1 MSDPA
6 PVPRRLRISL
16 QAKLLA
22 LVLFCVAVPLL
33 GLGGYLLKRN
43 QETLRDKVHEAL
55 TNQLF
60 RKSSELQGWA
70 EQRLREASSWSS
82 SFVVFEG
89 VEALSRSGPDRER
102 AHRDLVEYLLSVLG
116 HYRVYESLFV
126 VDIAG
131 EVLAGTR
138 EERLEDWGIAMLTER
153 GIDKGRL
160 SPVRRSDY
168 LGRATQLVIQ
178 PIQGRANRTIG
189 YFVERL
195 DLRELESHLNT
206 PVDAET
212 AFLLPRLDAKEIES
226 RLATSSELSPAFW
239 ILDEGGRVLAEAGKL
254 LARPGTAPF
263 PVALPEDSPAVI
275 PVKEANLPGLGAT
288 VYGVRRLEAPLQG
301 YIAATV
307 ASTSAYLSLRESG
320 NRLLLFG
327 GSAILGIFGLTFL
340 AARQILR
347 PIMLLVDGAK
357 KVSAGEVVDLPARGG
372 DEIADLTIAFNEM
385 ARNVRDGRQKLEEA
399 RDELARSNEGLK
411 EANRALEALAITD
424 GLTGLYNHRHFQDT
438 LEKEMRRCERESRN
452 LSMLLL
458 DLDHFKQYN
467 DRWGHTEG
475 DAALRRVSGQVMKSI
490 RSTDMAFRYGGE
502 ELAVLLPSCTKE
514 QATEV
519 AEKIRVAV
527 SSNPQRPGR
536 FGARTTISIGV
547 ATFPED
553 GRVARGLVDTADAAL
568 YAAKAQGR
576 DRVVQAGTH
585 GPTLLDRS
593 ETAGS

>member
-1 MSDPA
+1 MPEPVA
-6 PVPRRLRISL
+6 PPRRLRISL
-16 QAKLLA
+16 QAKLLV

-33 GLGGYLLKRN
+33 GLGGYLVKRN
-43 QETLRDKVHEAL
+43 RETLRDKVHEAL

-60 RKSSELQGWA
+60 RKSTELQDWA
-70 EQRLREASSWSS
+70 DQRLREASSWSS

-89 VEALSRSGPDRER
+89 VETLSRPGADHDR
-102 AHRDLVEYLLSVLG
+102 AHRDVVDYLLSVLG

-126 VDIAG
+126 VDLNG
-131 EVLAGTR
+131 EALAGTR
-138 EERLEDWGIAMLTER
+138 EERLEDWGVAMLS
-153 GIDKGRL
+153 GGAVDKGRL
-160 SPVRRSDY
+160 SPVRRSEY
-168 LGRATQLVIQ
+168 LGRATQLVLQ
-178 PIQGRANRTIG
+178 PIQGRSNRTVG
-189 YFVERL
+189 FFVGRL

-212 AFLLPRLDAKEIES
+212 AFLLPRLDVKEIES
-226 RLATSSELSPAFW
+226 RLVTSSELTPSFW
-239 ILDEGGRVLAEAGKL
+239 ILDESGRVLAEAGKL

-263 PVALPEDSPAVI
+263 PVALPEESPSVI

-288 VYGVRRLEAPLQG
+288 VYGVRRLEPPLQG
-301 YIAATV
+301 HIAATV
-307 ASTSAYLSLRESG
+307 ASVAAYRSLRESG

-327 GSAILGIFGLTFL
+327 GSAILGIFILTFV

-357 KVSAGEVVDLPARGG
+357 KVSAGESVDIPVRGA

-385 ARNVRDGRQKLEEA
+385 ARTVREGRRSLEEA
-399 RDELARSNEGLK
+399 RDELAHSNEGLK

-452 LSMLLL
+452 LSLLLL

-475 DAALRRVSGQVMKSI
+475 DAALRRVAGQVMKSI

-527 SSNPQRPGR
+527 ATNPQRPGR

-547 ATFPED
+547 ATFPDD

-585 GPTLLDRS
+585 GPTRIDRS
-593 ETAGS
+593 ETVG

>member
-1 MSDPA
+1 MSTA
-6 PVPRRLRISL
+6 MPVRRVRVSL

-22 LVLFCVAVPLL
+22 LVLFCVVVPLL
-33 GLGGYLLKRN
+33 GLGGYLLNRN

-60 RKSSELQGWA
+60 RKSTQVQDWA
-70 EQRLREASSWSS
+70 DQRLREASSWSS

-89 VEALSRSGPDRER
+89 AETLTRGGPDKDR
-102 AHRDLVEYLLSVLG
+102 ARRDMVDYLLSVLG

-126 VDIAG
+126 VDLAG
-131 EVLAGTR
+131 QVLAGTR
-138 EERLEDWGIAMLTER
+138 EEHLEDWGIAMLTTGET
-153 GIDKGRL
+153 DKGRL
-160 SPVRRSDY
+160 SSVRRSDF
-168 LGRATQLVIQ
+168 LQRATQIVVQ
-178 PIQGRANRTIG
+178 PIQGRSSRIVG
-189 YFVERL
+189 YFIGRI
-195 DLRELESHLNT
+195 DLRDFEDLLNT
-206 PVDAET
+206 PSDAET

-226 RLATSSELSPAFW
+226 RLGASSDLTPVFW
-239 ILDEGGRVLAEAGKL
+239 VLDENGRVLVEAGKL
-254 LARPGTAPF
+254 LTRPGADPF
-263 PVALPEDSPAVI
+263 PAPVPKDAPDVI
-275 PVKEANLPGLGAT
+275 PVKEANLPKLGGT
-288 VYGVRRLEAPLQG
+288 VFNFRRQEPPLSG
-301 YIAATV
+301 YLAATV
-307 ASTSAYLSLRESG
+307 VEDAAYKPLRESR

-327 GSAILGIFGLTFL
+327 GSAILAIFLVTFA
-340 AARQILR
+340 AARAILK
-347 PIMLLVDGAK
+347 PILALVVGARKISDGEFVDL
-357 KVSAGEVVDLPARGG
+357 KVSGA
-372 DEIADLTIAFNEM
+372 DEIAQLTQAFNEM
-385 ARNVRDGRQKLEEA
+385 ARAVRDGRANLEAA

-424 GLTGLYNHRHFQDT
+424 GLTGLYNHRHFQET
-438 LEKEMRRCERESRN
+438 LEKEMRRCEREGRRMS
-452 LSMLLL
+452 LLLL

-475 DAALRRVSGQVMKSI
+475 DAALRRVAGQVMKSI

-502 ELAVLLPSCTKE
+502 ELAVLLPSCTKD
-514 QATEV
+514 QAVEV

-553 GRVARGLVDTADAAL
+553 GRVSRGLVDASDAAL

-585 GPTLLDRS
+585 GPMPVPRS
-593 ETAGS
+593 ETAG

>member
-1 MSDPA
+1 MPEPDE
-6 PVPRRLRISL
+6 VPRRFRISL

-43 QETLRDKVHEAL
+43 RETLRDKVHEAI

-60 RKSSELQGWA
+60 RKSTELQDWA
-70 EQRLREASSWSS
+70 DQRLREASSWSS

-89 VEALSRSGPDRER
+89 VEALSRPGADRER
-102 AHRDLVEYLLSVLG
+102 ARRDLVDYLLSVLG

-126 VDIAG
+126 VDLG
-131 EVLAGTR
+131 GQVLAGTR
-138 EERLEDWGIAMLTER
+138 EERLEDWGLTLLAE
-153 GIDKGRL
+153 GGVNKGRL
-160 SPVRRSDY
+160 SGIRRSDY
-168 LGRATQLVIQ
+168 LGRATQLVLQ
-178 PIQGRANRTIG
+178 PVQGRTNRTIG
-189 YFVERL
+189 YFVGRL
-195 DLRELESHLNT
+195 DLRDLESRLNT

-226 RLATSSELSPAFW
+226 RLVTSSELTPSFW
-239 ILDEGGRVLAEAGKL
+239 ILDEGGKVLAESGKL
-254 LARPGTAPF
+254 LAKPGVAPF
-263 PVALPEDSPAVI
+263 PVSLPEDSPAVI
-275 PVKEANLPGLGAT
+275 PVKESSLTGLGAT
-288 VYGVRRLEAPLQG
+288 VYGVRRLEPPLQG
-301 YIAATV
+301 FIAATV
-307 ASTSAYLSLRESG
+307 AADLAYRSQRESG
-320 NRLLLFG
+320 DRLLLFG
-327 GSAILGIFGLTFL
+327 GSALLCIFGVTFF
-340 AARQILR
+340 AARRMLR
-347 PIMLLVDGAK
+347 PIMLLVDGAA
-357 KVSAGEVVDLPARGG
+357 KVSAGEFVDLPVTGA
-372 DEIADLTIAFNEM
+372 DEIADLTVAFNEM
-385 ARNVRDGRQKLEEA
+385 ARTVRDGRHKLEEA

-438 LEKEMRRCERESRN
+438 LEKEMRRCEREGRN
-452 LSMLLL
+452 LSLLLL

-475 DAALRRVSGQVMKSI
+475 DAALRRVAGQVMKSI

-502 ELAVLLPSCTKE
+502 ELSVLLPSCTKE

-547 ATFPED
+547 ATFPDD

-585 GPTLLDRS
+585 GPIRLDRS
-593 ETAGS
+593 ETVG